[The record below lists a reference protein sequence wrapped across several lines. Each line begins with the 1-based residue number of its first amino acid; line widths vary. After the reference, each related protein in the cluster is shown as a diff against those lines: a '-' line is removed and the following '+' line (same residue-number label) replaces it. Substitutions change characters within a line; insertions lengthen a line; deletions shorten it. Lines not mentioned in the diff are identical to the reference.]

1 MQTFFLR
8 ARMKILPKSPTEF
21 HLNLAG
27 FKKHVFKCKQCFS
40 LWNEFKADTPASHP
54 RDSMVFSLAV
64 SSATLSLWESPL
76 VSHFNPV
83 CISNCHSP
91 WVPWRSVFIVAW
103 SRVKEADE
111 SSVLNTS
118 WASVCS
124 FEIFWEVGSWEK
136 SQDFEDFCFFVLC
149 FFARDVLPH
158 AHVDT
163 GPQIL
168 CMFCSLFW
176 NVLLYFPFPPSSLY

>member
-1 MQTFFLR
+1 M
-8 ARMKILPKSPTEF
+8 
-21 HLNLAG
+21 
-27 FKKHVFKCKQCFS
+27 
-40 LWNEFKADTPASHP
+40 
-54 RDSMVFSLAV
+54 
-64 SSATLSLWESPL
+64 
-76 VSHFNPV
+76 
-83 CISNCHSP
+83 
-91 WVPWRSVFIVAW
+91 
-103 SRVKEADE
+103 KEADE